1 MKRAINTNVLN
12 GFINQAVSHNKYLEE
27 SEMWK
32 KKLELER
39 TESSSKSNK
48 RHHRRDNS
56 RDNSESKQNDSKPKS
71 SKPDEI
77 DDLQVLLALYKDAKN
92 EKVERWDHSGFNE
105 LYPDHKT
112 NTTSLSLPK
121 HSRDTDSDSNSL
133 ISSSHKKK
141 KIKSSKHK
149 KKSRSKHKK
158 KHKKKKDS

>member
-32 KKLELER
+32 KKRQLIG

-48 RHHRRDNS
+48 RYHRRDNS

-112 NTTSLSLPK
+112 NTTSLPK
-121 HSRDTDSDSNSL
+121 HSRDTDSDSNSS

-141 KIKSSKHK
+141 KFKSSKHK